1 MLMADHI
8 IRSRSDKQME
18 FLIRSPEDKARF
30 KEALF
35 SLPEDEEIVVSFEF
49 VNEGRFSFPGA
60 SKHALYH
67 VWVNMW
73 ERCTNQ
79 NHTNYKHYGARGIRV
94 CDEWKDFLQFVLDIG
109 ERPGPGYSLDR
120 IDVNGHY
127 CKENIRWA
135 TQKEQT
141 RNRRITKFI
150 EWRGESKSLAEWA
163 EVLGIPSR
171 VLQLRLRRRG
181 WSVDEAFST
190 PLISPGWQKGMRRGS
205 RVGG

>member
-1 MLMADHI
+1 MRYAVLNGL
-8 IRSRSDKQME
+8 SRKERIALACVHKDILRR
-18 FLIRSPEDKARF
+18 FLNPTAK
-30 KEALF
+30 
-35 SLPEDEEIVVSFEF
+35 SF
-49 VNEGRFSFPGA
+49 
-60 SKHALYH
+60 
-67 VWVNMW
+67 
-73 ERCTNQ
+73 
-79 NHTNYKHYGARGIRV
+79 KHYGARGIRV
-94 CDEWKDFLQFVLDIG
+94 CDEWKDFLQFILDVG
-109 ERPGPGYSLDR
+109 DRPGPGYSLDR

-127 CKENIRWA
+127 CKANIRWA